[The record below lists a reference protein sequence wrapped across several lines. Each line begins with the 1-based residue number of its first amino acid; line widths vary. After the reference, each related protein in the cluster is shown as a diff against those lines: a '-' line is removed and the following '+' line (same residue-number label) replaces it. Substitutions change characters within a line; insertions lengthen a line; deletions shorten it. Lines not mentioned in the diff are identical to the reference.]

1 MLNSKELYSII
12 QTWKFLPCKKCIS
25 IRKVLERMKV
35 LSLIEPWATLIKEGK
50 KVIETRSWKT
60 SYRGELY
67 IHASIKKI
75 KRSDEHTIE
84 LLKLIP
90 NVPMGYGNIIC
101 KCKLVD
107 CVYMDQEFLDRIQK
121 DKQEFLCGEYSLGRY
136 AWILEDVEVLDEPIP
151 AKGHLNIW
159 NYDDDE

>member
-1 MLNSKELYSII
+1 
-12 QTWKFLPCKKCIS
+12 
-25 IRKVLERMKV
+25 MKV

-67 IHASIKKI
+67 IHASCKKI
-75 KRSDEHTIE
+75 KRSDEHTKE

-90 NVPMGYGNIIC
+90 DVPMGYGNILC

-107 CVYMDQEFLDRIQK
+107 CIYMDQEFLNKVQDN
-121 DKQEFLCGEYSLGRY
+121 KQEFLCGEYSLGRY
-136 AWILEDVEVLDEPIP
+136 AWFLEDV
-151 AKGHLNIW
+151 NIW
-159 NYDDDE
+159 NYEPKD